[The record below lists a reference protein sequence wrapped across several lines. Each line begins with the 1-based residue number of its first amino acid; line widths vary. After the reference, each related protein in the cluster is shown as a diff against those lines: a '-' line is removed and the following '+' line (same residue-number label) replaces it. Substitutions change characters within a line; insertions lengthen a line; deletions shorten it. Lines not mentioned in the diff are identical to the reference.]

1 MLYCIYRNSKMCRN
15 LFIRP
20 SLTCKHGN
28 GKFHRRKFIRYF
40 LFRFIIMYHHPA
52 SAEKKDSICN
62 LPVSIRIILPD
73 TRLNQPAQKT
83 MVFNKRLNEII
94 HFGKIPSL
102 HKFRLRFLHILPV
115 DPTHRHHTPDV
126 DHTDRINVI
135 RHKQC
140 SLTHSISTPVL
151 PVQIHLMRHHI
162 NRKQPQ
168 PLRKHPAIPLQ
179 RRNPL
184 CRKMQKNNTSIPGQN
199 TNRLNLLRSP
209 FTFHQLHTLLNPLQ
223 TTPRRSRITKRKIRI
238 AIKYTRRKPQL
249 YRLILKIR
257 LRNLTTFLRPA
268 RKIKKLSPG
277 NIPEIAI
284 FKPLHNLHSRPRFKS
299 RIQKWQHRIFTH
311 TSIISC
317 DQIITP
323 LQTQNPYP
331 QVQFKAPNSSCIYIN
346 YNPKPHKN
354 KFKLS
359 AKNRKN
365 PQPMPTTST
374 TQYHPKPSKHQYPH
388 KLQADSAA
396 PRPTT
401 LPSDTNKLSP
411 CGHPAQR

>member
-1 MLYCIYRNSKMCRN
+1 
-15 LFIRP
+15 
-20 SLTCKHGN
+20 
-28 GKFHRRKFIRYF
+28 
-40 LFRFIIMYHHPA
+40 
-52 SAEKKDSICN
+52 
-62 LPVSIRIILPD
+62 
-73 TRLNQPAQKT
+73 
-83 MVFNKRLNEII
+83 
-94 HFGKIPSL
+94 
-102 HKFRLRFLHILPV
+102 
-115 DPTHRHHTPDV
+115 
-126 DHTDRINVI
+126 
-135 RHKQC
+135 
-140 SLTHSISTPVL
+140 
-151 PVQIHLMRHHI
+151 
-162 NRKQPQ
+162 
-168 PLRKHPAIPLQ
+168 
-179 RRNPL
+179 
-184 CRKMQKNNTSIPGQN
+184 MQKNNTSIPGQN

-354 KFKLS
+354 KFKLF
-359 AKNRKN
+359 AKN